1 MSRKNGGIIGPANT
15 PVGGLFKGVAGGVW
29 RMNDVL
35 DFVSNSQWPTGPKD
49 IENSCRFDDGSTD
62 YLSGP
67 NTTAG
72 STKTKFTF
80 SAWIKRANLTSVD
93 DTVLGKW
100 SSGNDRGHINFSDTP
115 DDSIQLFEKASGS
128 TTVHLLTNRLFRDV
142 SAWYNIVYIGDT
154 TESTSSDRLKLFVNG
169 VQETSFGTATYP
181 SENYE
186 WQLQAIAK
194 NFGIGA
200 FAAENAGGS
209 PSSFYLAEVVY
220 LDGVVGSVSDFGET
234 DSTTGIWK
242 PKKIGGFSSA
252 GDNSFY
258 LDFKDSSNLGNDA
271 SGLNNDFTVNNLTSI
286 DQTTDT
292 CVENFATLNSLGVT
306 AQTPTFS
313 EGNTKFTISS
323 TNTFNLA
330 SSTFA
335 VSSGKWYSEFKYT
348 AGDYFRTGILVTSKL
363 NEFPSGSIYPGRSAK
378 GWDYYSDNGTYA
390 NNGSSTS
397 YGNSYS
403 TGDII
408 GVAVDLENNYLYFS
422 KNGTFQNSGD
432 PTSGSTGTGGINIS
446 SISGEFIYICGA
458 IYDVSSGGNCQV
470 NFGNPSFSISSGNAD
485 ANGFGNFEYSV
496 PSGYYALNT
505 SNLNT
510 YG

>member
-15 PVGGLFKGVAGGVW
+15 PVGGLMSGVASGVW
-29 RMNDVL
+29 RMNDLL
-35 DFVSNSQWPTGPKD
+35 DFVGNSQWPSTPKD
-49 IENSCRFDDGSTD
+49 IENSTRFDDGSSD
-62 YLSGP
+62 YLSRTPGS
-67 NTTAG
+67 AG
-72 STKTKFTF
+72 NRKTFTF
-80 SAWIKRANLTSVD
+80 SGWVKRG
-93 DTVLGKW
+93 VLGDKIIFAAGSDSNVNGYVAIYFSGEAIRVRIYE
-100 SSGNDRGHINFSDTP
+100 SSSKDVVTSALFRDTAAWYHLVVAV
-115 DDSIQLFEKASGS
+115 DTTQSTDSNRVKIYVNGSEADKASGS
-128 TTVHLLTNRLFRDV
+128 YASQDF
-142 SAWYNIVYIGDT
+142 
-154 TESTSSDRLKLFVNG
+154 
-169 VQETSFGTATYP
+169 ETSVNNTVIQQVGVGRDSSANL
-181 SENYE
+181 SNY
-186 WQLQAIAK
+186 
-194 NFGIGA
+194 FDG
-200 FAAENAGGS
+200 
-209 PSSFYLAEVVY
+209 YMAEVVLIDGQA
-220 LDGVVGSVSDFGET
+220 LDATPFGEF

-242 PKKIGGFSSA
+242 PRKIGAQFGSGGA
-252 GDNSFY
+252 GTNGFY

-286 DQTTDT
+286 DQSTDT
-292 CVENFATLNSLGVT
+292 CVENFATLNPLGVT